1 MLWSRRVTILKKIKF
16 LLIILLLFPS
26 ISILRAQSLFYP
38 TKTIVIDVNIA
49 RNKYFKDNLHRITSF
64 GGKTKIKIPYKQE
77 IKKDRKLIKLDD
89 GQLCQYE
96 WTLYPTG
103 VDVTLHPTKI
113 LYREYDFK
121 KKEIKDDKYDPDTSK
136 WKDEKESDIRKT
148 DKEIKDKIKE
158 KDKKKKVNPAK
169 IIAPG

>member
-1 MLWSRRVTILKKIKF
+1 MKRLILF
-16 LLIILLLFPS
+16 LLLLFPFVLES
-26 ISILRAQSLFYP
+26 QSLFYP
-38 TKTIVIDVNIA
+38 TKTMIIDVNIA

-77 IKKDRKLIKLDD
+77 IKKNRKLIKLDD
-89 GQLCQYE
+89 GQLVQYE
-96 WTLYPTG
+96 FTLFPTG
-103 VDVTLHPTKI
+103 IDVTLHPTKV
-113 LYREYDFK
+113 LYREYDFE

-158 KDKKKKVNPAK
+158 RDKKKKINPAK
-169 IIAPG
+169 IISPG